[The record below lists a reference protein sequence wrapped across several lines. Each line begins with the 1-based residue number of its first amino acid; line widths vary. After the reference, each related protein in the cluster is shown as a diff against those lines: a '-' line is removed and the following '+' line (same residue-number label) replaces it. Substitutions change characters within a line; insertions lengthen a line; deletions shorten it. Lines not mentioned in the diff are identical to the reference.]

1 MLLCGIMLSIPSCLL
16 GPSEE
21 PLTIEEFKH
30 FQEKEWS
37 TELLPE
43 ERQRAALHSIECAKE
58 QVRRRNWS
66 VAEELLYGGES
77 KCDTPDDPGESSLVR
92 DKEHE
97 IETVIDRQLKDA
109 LDKAE

>member
-1 MLLCGIMLSIPSCLL
+1 LLLFGIMLSIPSCLL

-43 ERQRAALHSIECAKE
+43 ERQRAALRSIECQKE
-58 QVRRRNWS
+58 DARRKNWS
-66 VAEELLYGGES
+66 VAEELLYGGKS
-77 KCDTPDDPGESSLVR
+77 KCDTPDDPGEPSLVR
-92 DKEHE
+92 DREHE
-97 IETVIDRQLKDA
+97 IETVIDRQLNEA
-109 LDKAE
+109 LEKAE